1 MKRIFVVA
9 GEASGDMY
17 AGAVISALKARNQH
31 LNIQG
36 WGGEAMR
43 KAGAEVLKDYH
54 DMAFMGFAEV
64 LSNLGT
70 IRQNFAKVQAHLE
83 DFQPDLLLTV
93 DFPGFNLRLARWAR
107 RHNIPTAHYI
117 SPAIWAWK
125 PGRIR
130 KIQRDVNH
138 MFVTLPFEKDL
149 YDQAGVP
156 CTFVG
161 HPLLDAMA
169 PDDVDVLH
177 DFPEHQPLVAL
188 LPGSRKQEIEKM
200 LPVMLQTVAQMSD
213 VQPVVAAAPG
223 ASDDW
228 YTEARLNKVEVVK
241 GKTRELLRRARAGLV
256 TSGTATLEAGLAGLP
271 TIVCYKTS
279 AITFALAKRLARVSH
294 IGLPNIILNDS
305 VFPERIQSECHPDQL
320 MQDLT
325 LLIQDPP
332 TLERNRMLEKLKLLH
347 AALGSSGAAKR
358 VAQQIL
364 QMIGCL
370 GIIFAS
376 LTGEA
381 WGQSPEPALRVG
393 LNGGAVMSGW
403 KIRVPEVSYQRLN
416 AQGEVLDT
424 LDSGVWLSLT
434 ASADWL
440 SGSETYAFLRPLD
453 MRGRIEL
460 KPPDGASQLH
470 PGALHLDNR
479 QGKGFRVILETQMER
494 YLPGVLSA
502 ETGKGHAPSFY
513 EAQAIVSR
521 TYTTRSQHRHR
532 LEGFHV
538 CDQVHC
544 QVYHGITTCT
554 PDMYQAVSRT
564 RNKILIDEQGVP
576 ITAAFHSNCGGHTQG
591 AEAVWQVALP
601 YLRCIR
607 DTFCARG
614 VHSHWEREISGH
626 DWRTWLSDQ
635 RGGNEHG
642 PSSMFPRE
650 RAPHLLDSTAA
661 IRAAAARSAF
671 DLPSA
676 FFVAMDHGSHVELV
690 GQGFGHGIGMCQEGA
705 MARAQDGASC
715 WDILSAYFQGVH
727 LADGLAAWRLTQKLG
742 K

>member
-17 AGAVISALKARNQH
+17 AGVVIAALKAQNPQ
-31 LNIQG
+31 LVIQG
-36 WGGEAMR
+36 WGGKAMR

-70 IRQNFAKVQAHLE
+70 IRQNFAKVHAHLE

-107 RHNIPTAHYI
+107 QRKILTAHYI

-161 HPLLDAMA
+161 HPLLDELGQ
-169 PDDVDVLH
+169 DDRDVLCNL
-177 DFPEHQPLVAL
+177 PEHPSVVAL
-188 LPGSRKQEIEKM
+188 LPGSRKQEVEKM
-200 LPVMLQTVAQMSD
+200 LPVMLDTVARMSD
-213 VQPVVAAAPG
+213 VHPVVAAAPG

-241 GKTRELLRRARAGLV
+241 GQTRELLRKSRAGLV

-279 AITFALAKRLARVSH
+279 AINFALAKRLARVSH
-294 IGLPNIILNDS
+294 IGLPNIILDDT
-305 VFPERIQSECHPDQL
+305 VFPERIQDECHPDQL
-320 MQDLT
+320 LQDLT
-325 LLIQDPP
+325 LLVQDPP
-332 TLERNRMLEKLKLLH
+332 TLERKRMLEKLQTLH

-358 VAQQIL
+358 VAQKVL

-370 GIIFAS
+370 GIMLTS
-376 LTGEA
+376 LTGNA
-381 WGQSPEPALRVG
+381 WGQSPAPALKVG

-403 KIRVPEVSYQRLN
+403 KVRVPDVSYQRLN
-416 AQGEVLDT
+416 AQGEILDT
-424 LDSGVWLSLT
+424 LDTGVWLSLT
-434 ASADWL
+434 SSADWL
-440 SGSETYAFLRPLD
+440 SGSESYAFLRPLD
-453 MRGRIEL
+453 AGGRIEL
-460 KPPDGASQLH
+460 KPPGGASQLH

-479 QGKGFRVILETQMER
+479 QGKGLRVILETQMER

-502 ETGKGHAPSFY
+502 EAGKGHALPFY

-521 TYTTRSQHRHR
+521 TYTTRSQHRH
-532 LEGFHV
+532 LLDGFHV

-554 PDMYQAVSRT
+554 PDMFQAVSRT
-564 RNKILIDEQGVP
+564 RNKILIDQHGVP

-614 VHSHWEREISGH
+614 AHSHWEREILGA
-626 DWRTWLSDQ
+626 DWRAWLSDQ
-635 RGGNEHG
+635 RGGNPHG
-642 PSSMFPRE
+642 PTSMFPRE

-676 FFVAMDHGSHVELV
+676 FFVAMDRGSHVELI

-705 MARAQDGASC
+705 MARAQAGASS
-715 WDILSAYFQGVH
+715 WDILSAYFQDVY
-727 LADGLAAWRLTQKLG
+727 LADGLAAWRLIQRLG